1 MWHSRP
7 AVHADRATRSDGA
20 NRGRS
25 RTGQA

>member
-7 AVHADRATRSDGA
+7 AVHADRAARSDGA